1 MSNKIILPVIP
12 TSFGSRVD
20 GSYRLSISTDILSDE
35 QLLAVKKLTGQT
47 CFMMLK
53 DAEIEPSEVEQIE
66 MMPVDS
72 AIMKKKSK
80 SQQLRNVL
88 YVVAQEQGINHE
100 EFYDL
105 EMSRII
111 NHYKNKIS

>member
-1 MSNKIILPVIP
+1 MNKILLPVIP
-12 TSFGSRVD
+12 TSFGSRTD

-53 DAEIEPSEVEQIE
+53 DAEIEPSEQTMIE
-66 MMPVDS
+66 TLPVDS

-88 YVVAQEQGINHE
+88 YVLAQENGVNHQ
-100 EFYDL
+100 EFYDT
-105 EMSRII
+105 EMDKII
-111 NHYKNKIS
+111 LHYKNKLS

>member
-35 QLLAVKKLTGQT
+35 QLLLIKRLTNQT
-47 CFMMLK
+47 CFMLLK
-53 DAEIEPSEVEQIE
+53 DAEIETSELEQIE
-66 MMPVDS
+66 TMPVDS

-80 SQQLRNVL
+80 SQQLRNLL
-88 YVVAQEQGINHE
+88 YVLAQENGVNHA
-100 EFYDL
+100 EFYDT
-105 EMSRII
+105 EMDRII
-111 NHYKNKIS
+111 AHFKNKLS